1 MKDNN
6 ELQGLIDELKKQSS
20 VQKVKLWNRLASEL
34 SGPTRQRRVVNLY
47 KIDKF
52 AKDEET
58 IIVPGKVLG
67 TGEITRKI
75 SIAAY
80 NYSSQALE
88 KLQNGKCKV
97 MTISEILKEN
107 PKAKKVRILG

>member
-6 ELQGLIDELKKQSS
+6 ELQGLIGELKKQSA
-20 VQKVKLWNRLASEL
+20 VQKVKLWNRLASDL
-34 SGPTRQRRVVNLY
+34 AGPTRQRRVVNLY

-52 AKDEET
+52 AKEDET

-75 SIAAY
+75 SIAAFTF
-80 NYSSQALE
+80 SGSALD
-88 KLQNGKCKV
+88 KLKQNKCKV
-97 MTISEILKEN
+97 MTINQILTEN
-107 PKAKKVRILG
+107 PKGKKVRIIG